1 MNIIVVIVLLMVSY
15 LVKRKEISVI
25 VNYPKDE
32 KSLNELNG
40 KKAEIIINVL
50 REKYGDEILE
60 KYINSI
66 KENRDN
72 YS

>member
-1 MNIIVVIVLLMVSY
+1 VG
-15 LVKRKEISVI
+15 KRKEISVI

-40 KKAEIIINVL
+40 KKAEIVL
-50 REKYGDEILE
+50 SFLKEKYGEMILE

-66 KENRDN
+66 RENRED